1 MNELQ
6 CPHCGGYKVSVVTR
20 YTRSEPAELKQ
31 KIAFTL
37 FFQIPVVCVAVVYGG
52 PSPLLLI
59 IDALI
64 VAWVWLL
71 AKRQVATGFKFSCNL
86 CGYQWEWMIGT
97 PLPEVTVRPELIT
110 AGSIRLAQEEEY
122 QRMHGEIKCEGC
134 GNTVPAGYG
143 YCPYCG
149 RSR

>member
-6 CPHCGGYKVSVVTR
+6 CPHCGGYKVPVVTR

-31 KIAFTL
+31 KIVFTL
-37 FFQIPVVCVAVVYGG
+37 FFQIPVFCVGLVLG
-52 PSPLLLI
+52 PSTGLLI
-59 IDALI
+59 IDILV
-64 VAWVWLL
+64 VAVVWLF
-71 AKRQVATGFKFSCNL
+71 AKRQVSTGFKFSCDL